1 MTKTITLGTT
11 TGQVEVQPRDDETIQ
26 IVEAP
31 EQIVFTGFYVTDEN
45 GVTVPPP
52 VQAFVTSGS
61 SSLPAAD
68 PHAKLRSE
76 FAAWESASDEDLQ
89 NFDESLD

>member
-11 TGQVEVQPRDDETIQ
+11 TGQVEVQPRNDETIQ
-26 IVEAP
+26 VVEAP

-68 PHAKLRSE
+68 PHANLRSE

-89 NFDESLD
+89 NFDQSLD